1 MLSTARPQDGGWE
14 GATLAFPGQVRGV
27 GHRPETCQRPEGGE
41 VTEWLAAWSD
51 GDPAAFEELVAVL
64 YLELKNMAGRALRRE
79 RPSHT
84 LQATALVHEAYLR
97 LLAQNRIQWRNRA
110 QFLGVAGGLMRR
122 ILVDHARRR
131 QAEKRDGGLRVTLNE
146 RAVAPPERLC
156 DLLLLDR
163 ALSRLERRDPR
174 QARIVELRYF
184 AGLKIAETAETLGV
198 STRTVKR
205 EWTMARAWLKREIQ
219 EGTR

>member
-1 MLSTARPQDGGWE
+1 MLSTAKPRTSERDGSR
-14 GATLAFPGQVRGV
+14 LAVP
-27 GHRPETCQRPEGGE
+27 GE
-41 VTEWLAAWSD
+41 VTEWLAAWND
-51 GDPAAFEELVAVL
+51 GDPAAFDELVALV
-64 YLELKNMAGRALRRE
+64 YLELRHMAGRALRRE
-79 RPSHT
+79 RANHT

-131 QAEKRDGGLRVTLNE
+131 QADKRDGGLRVTSLEPAVSPSE
-146 RAVAPPERLC
+146 RFL
-156 DLLLLDR
+156 DLLLLDE
-163 ALSRLERRDPR
+163 ALSRLQLRDSR

-184 AGLKIAETAETLGV
+184 AGLKVAETAELLGV

-205 EWTMARAWLKREIQ
+205 EWMMARAWLKREIQ
-219 EGTR
+219 LGT